1 MKRIVQF
8 SGGLCSF
15 FAAKRDAERHGMEN
29 TTLLFADTLIESH
42 GLYRFRD
49 AAAKHLGIPVTVIS
63 DGRTPWQVFK
73 DESYGNYVFN
83 SRDVVVGTTVPR
95 K

>member
-15 FAAKRDAERHGMEN
+15 FAAKRVVEQFGKEDV
-29 TTLLFADTLIESH
+29 TLLFADTLIESP

-49 AAAKHLGIPVTVIS
+49 AGAEYLGLSVTVIA
-63 DGRTPWQVFK
+63 DGSTPWDVFK
-73 DESYGNYVFN
+73 DERF
-83 SRDVVVGTTVPR
+83 PR
-95 K
+95 QQSN